1 MSPKTTKKKTSD
13 KKETKK
19 YFEAVGKR
27 KTAVARVRLF
37 EKGEG
42 KFEVNNKDYKEYFPT
57 TELQKIATESLEKM
71 ECLSKFDISARVA
84 GSGVHSQ
91 AEAVRHGIA
100 RALVKFD
107 GEFRKKLRKAGLLT
121 RDPRQRER
129 KKFGLR
135 RARRARQWRK
145 R

>member
-1 MSPKTTKKKTSD
+1 MPKNTKEKES
-13 KKETKK
+13 KKEK
-19 YFEAVGKR
+19 YFESVGKR

-37 EKGEG
+37 EKGKG
-42 KFEVNNKDYKEYFPT
+42 KFTINDKDLKKYFPT
-57 TELQKIATESLEKM
+57 SDLQKIATEALEKTDY
-71 ECLSKFDISARVA
+71 SGKFDVSVKVT
-84 GSGVHSQ
+84 GSGIHSQ
-91 AEAVRHGIA
+91 AEAIRHGIS
-100 RALVKFD
+100 RSLVEFD
-107 GEFRKKLRKAGLLT
+107 SELRRKLRRAGFLT